1 MATTVYEKLLASGIT
16 QQKNNAQQHFTV
28 VYLESTSLQQ
38 DINRPISTL
47 TLCHRQSN
55 YTKFEKERKNESR

>member
-1 MATTVYEKLLASGIT
+1 MATTVYEKLLASTIT
-16 QQKNNAQQHFTV
+16 QQENNAKQHFTV

-55 YTKFEKERKNESR
+55 HTKFEKERKKESR